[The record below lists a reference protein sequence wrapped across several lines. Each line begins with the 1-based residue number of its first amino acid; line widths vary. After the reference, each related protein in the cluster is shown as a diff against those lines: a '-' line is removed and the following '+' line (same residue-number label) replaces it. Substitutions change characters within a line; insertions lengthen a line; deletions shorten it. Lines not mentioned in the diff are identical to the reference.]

1 MNGNVEYISYNE
13 KYGIARNKS
22 GSGNLSEP
30 WLTRF
35 WVNIRTRWSRAG
47 ICVRMFT
54 QFTRILQREV
64 TFELAGW
71 LVAGK
76 MISEDEGYLR
86 FYDSL
91 PGQRCSQLL
100 LQAFQIDV
108 ILVVQ
113 LQMDICSAR
122 RLVDLEL
129 FNSRLPGFH
138 AS

>member
-1 MNGNVEYISYNE
+1 MNVQHAVGLLAQPADPQHVERSY
-13 KYGIARNKS
+13 
-22 GSGNLSEP
+22 
-30 WLTRF
+30 
-35 WVNIRTRWSRAG
+35 
-47 ICVRMFT
+47 
-54 QFTRILQREV
+54 ILQREV

-71 LVAGK
+71 RVAGK